1 MSARTTVVILVAILV
16 FYLVIAGAQA
26 VALIGSGELVAMG
39 LGIGILILPLIG
51 LWIIWREL
59 QFGFGVQKMARQLE
73 AEGGLPVDNLTRT
86 EGGSIDRTAADAEFA
101 LVEQATRAD
110 SGNWRA
116 WFRVAAA
123 YDAAGDRK
131 RARGAMRYALGVY
144 EGKIPMDSY
153 PPE

>member
-1 MSARTTVVILVAILV
+1 MSARTTVVILVVILV

-73 AEGGLPVDNLTRT
+73 AEGGLPVDNCGRCRVRPRRAGDASRFGQLARLVP
-86 EGGSIDRTAADAEFA
+86 GGSGI
-101 LVEQATRAD
+101 
-110 SGNWRA
+110 
-116 WFRVAAA
+116 
-123 YDAAGDRK
+123 
-131 RARGAMRYALGVY
+131 
-144 EGKIPMDSY
+144 
-153 PPE
+153 